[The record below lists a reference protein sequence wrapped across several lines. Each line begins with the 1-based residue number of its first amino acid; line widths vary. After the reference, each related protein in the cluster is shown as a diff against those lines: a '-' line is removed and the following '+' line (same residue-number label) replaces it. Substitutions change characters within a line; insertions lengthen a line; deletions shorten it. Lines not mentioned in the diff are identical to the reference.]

1 MDSHDTAGLGRYRR
15 RPQHLPGGDFMTVD
29 PFRLDGEVA
38 VVTGGTAGIGF
49 ETARVLLNAGARVV
63 VCGRNRER
71 GRHAVELLRAVGDV
85 HFTPADVSDENSV
98 SGLFAVVRSRYG
110 PVSVL
115 VNNAGPTDLLHSRD
129 VDGPLGAVQPTA
141 FATLMER
148 TVTSSYLPT
157 REALTDMLGARAGSI
172 VMISSMAAAQA
183 MPGFDTY
190 ATGKGAIE
198 SMTRAIAGSYGHLNI
213 RCNAIR
219 VGRIAVDHG
228 GGLRAAADPAEEDPE
243 AWRGPAPPKAGAP
256 EDIAHAVLY
265 LSSAAGRYVNGVVL
279 PVDGGVGSRSLM
291 PWQTP
296 RPEMLD
302 EHATALRGD

>member
-1 MDSHDTAGLGRYRR
+1 MITA
-15 RPQHLPGGDFMTVD
+15 
-29 PFRLDGEVA
+29 PFRMDGEVA
-38 VVTGGTAGIGF
+38 VVTGGTAGIGY
-49 ETARVLLNAGARVV
+49 ETAKVLLAAGARVV
-63 VCGRNRER
+63 VCGRNSDR
-71 GRHAVELLRAVGDV
+71 GQHAVEQLGTVGDV
-85 HFTPADVSDENSV
+85 HFARADVSDEASV
-98 SGLFAVVRSRYG
+98 TDLFGEVRSRYG
-110 PVSVL
+110 AVSVL

-141 FATLMER
+141 FAMLMER

-157 REALTDMLGARAGSI
+157 REALGDMVGARAGCI
-172 VMISSMAAAQA
+172 IMISSMAAAQA

-198 SMTRAIAGSYGHLNI
+198 SMTRAIVGSYGHLGI

-228 GGLRAAADPAEEDPE
+228 GGLGAAADPAEEDPD
-243 AWRGPAPPKAGAP
+243 AWREPTLPRAGAP

-265 LSSAAGRYVNGVVL
+265 LSSSAGRYVNGAVL
-279 PVDGGVGSRSLM
+279 PVDGGVGVRSLM

-296 RPEMLD
+296 RPEMLAD
-302 EHATALRGD
+302 RTTAGRS